1 MLHHLNCN
9 IVDFSG
15 SYAGLNSSSGVKI
28 SETELLWAMITVGK
42 RYHRQLH
49 INGGFSSHEIINR
62 ISLIRSILDL
72 SKNEIHKSVIYKDSD
87 PTEKTFMSFMLGMAI
102 SKLLS
107 QKLLNVPWLAHLH
120 MLKTPM
126 TYSRKTKSRPD
137 LIGRNFQGDYIIV
150 EAKGTSGKYN
160 NTTQNTALDQL
171 DVIKTVNGATPIL
184 YIASQVYFDTS
195 MSVKFQDPEPE
206 QDGLDVEFSD
216 AEYFSSYYYHLK
228 SLSHPRFTRY
238 ISARYG
244 VSIKL
249 TDQLLVAMETGD
261 FSNFSKV
268 ILESERHT
276 ESYIDNEEFHIFGDG
291 LKIRIDNRD
300 KLFSNLYY

>member
-15 SYAGLNSSSGVKI
+15 SYARLNGSSGVKI
-28 SETELLWAMITVGK
+28 TEAELLWAMITVGK
-42 RYHRQLH
+42 RYQRQLL
-49 INGGFSSHEIINR
+49 INDEFSFQEIINR
-62 ISLIRSILDL
+62 ITLIRSILDL
-72 SKNEIHKSVIYKDSD
+72 SNNEIYKSVIYKNSD

-107 QKLLNVPWLAHLH
+107 QKLINVPWLAHLH

-126 TYSRKTKSRPD
+126 TYSHNTKSRPD
-137 LIGRNFQGDYIIV
+137 LIGRNPQGDYVIV

-160 NTTQNTALDQL
+160 DSTQTKALNQL
-171 DVIKTVNGATPIL
+171 NVIKTVNGVTPIL
-184 YIASQVYFDTS
+184 YIASQLYFDTS
-195 MSVKFQDPEPE
+195 MSAKFQDPESD
-206 QDGLDVEFSD
+206 QDGLDIEFSD
-216 AEYFSSYYYHLK
+216 NEYFGSYYYHLN
-228 SLSHPRFTRY
+228 LLANPRFVRY
-238 ISARYG
+238 ISRRYG

-249 TDQLLVAMETGD
+249 TEQLQAAMKIGD

-268 ILESERHT
+268 ILEGKGHA
-276 ESYIDNEEFHIFGDG
+276 ESYIDNEGFHIFGDG

-300 KLFSNLYY
+300 KLLNY